1 MQREDPKNQMSYY
14 CKYSK
19 KSQEIFEKSIDG
31 SIVQFGNSESITI
44 HEESK
49 NSSNSNNSNEVI
61 KENDSNDKEIDQVR
75 MKEPNVE
82 DSINQENLA
91 QNYLL
96 NAAKLPKHFTFPH
109 LAQNVHEGSKN
120 SSTNGNVTKGSIHEG
135 FKLLFKCKFCHESY
149 SSAQSLSYH
158 FNSFHKGSKK
168 WICKYCDKTYTRNQN
183 LKSHLISVHGKFS
196 CECATCGIT
205 CNTSASLKT
214 HIKIAH
220 GEKQISVK
228 EDSKDVHKG
237 PKNESHECQKCGLIY
252 YSAHNLLQHINYV
265 HEGEKYAC
273 SVCKKLFTQPYS
285 LMRHKRSIHEGIKSF
300 SCKSCNERFTQSSSL
315 KRHIM
320 KAHGD
325 ITLAKIKEP
334 NVDDSMSQDNLT
346 TQNVPD
352 QRQEKV
358 QEISISQNV
367 NEGKNRSEV
376 KIDKL
381 NVLENENDSVAL
393 KSETKFNFDQSNSKN
408 IIENSQINKCDICG
422 RSFTHPYSLIRHNQI
437 VHEKLKP
444 HKCKMCEKTFSQ
456 SANLKLH
463 IGRIHK
469 TDEVNVEKSEIDQSQ
484 EMKSQNVHEGSKN
497 SSDDGKIQEKEIKLH
512 FKCQFCSRHY
522 SSEHSLGY
530 HVNSFHKVKDDFDI
544 NALAKKIE
552 NIRNKNNKSKEKIRK
567 KSFRGEHN
575 ISNVSETLKPE
586 TTINFDEFNK
596 IISENSQFFKCDLCG
611 KSFTELDSL
620 RQHIPIVHL
629 KLKINIENKNEPL
642 STNVLEEGD
651 INVNKDAKSM
661 HEGSKESH
669 KCPKCGKLFSRSYN
683 LLQHIKSAHE
693 GQKYVCDINN
703 CNKFFTQPQSL
714 ERHKKHIHAKNNH
727 SNGSEN
733 IAANEGKNQGNL
745 MQYIDGK
752 CYTQQNT
759 KDIKTSIHDKT
770 SDMELN
776 SDIVSDP
783 NYESNPEEVTDD
795 DDEEWKKYKE
805 KWEKYLKDSTFS
817 EPPKPK
823 QNEIKLRKEVLEN
836 DVNKHFIPNHSI
848 STKTAKEEN
857 DYNHE
862 NDFENSPRDHNHKNE
877 LKYDRDLL
885 DILESED
892 LPDGWQEM
900 EDNNGS
906 TFYVDNKTQK
916 IQRED
921 PRISLLNVKTLI

>member
-1 MQREDPKNQMSYY
+1 MQREDPKNQMNYY
-14 CKYSK
+14 SNYSK
-19 KSQEIFEKSIDG
+19 RSQEIFEKSIDG
-31 SIVQFGNSESITI
+31 SIVQFGNSESISI

-49 NSSNSNNSNEVI
+49 NSNNSNEDI
-61 KENDSNDKEIDQVR
+61 TENDSNDKEIDQVR

-135 FKLLFKCKFCHESY
+135 FKLLIKCKFCHESY
-149 SSAQSLSYH
+149 SSPQSLSYH

-205 CNTSASLKT
+205 CNSSASLKT
-214 HIKIAH
+214 HINIAH
-220 GEKQISVK
+220 EEKQISVK

-237 PKNESHECQKCGLIY
+237 PKDESHECQKCGLIY
-252 YSAHNLLQHINYV
+252 HSAHNLLQHINYV

-300 SCKSCNERFTQSSSL
+300 SCKSCNERFTQSFSL
-315 KRHIM
+315 KRHIK
-320 KAHGD
+320 KAHVD

-334 NVDDSMSQDNLT
+334 NVDASMIQNNPT
-346 TQNVPD
+346 TENMLD
-352 QRQEKV
+352 QRQEKF
-358 QEISISQNV
+358 QEISNS
-367 NEGKNRSEV
+367 KNTIEV
-376 KIDKL
+376 KIDNP
-381 NVLENENDSVAL
+381 NVLENKNDSVPL
-393 KSETKFNFDQSNSKN
+393 KSITKFNFDQSNSKN
-408 IIENSQINKCDICG
+408 IIKNSQINKCDICG

-456 SANLKLH
+456 SANLNLH
-463 IGRIHK
+463 IGRVHK
-469 TDEVNVEKSEIDQSQ
+469 RDEVNVEKSEINQSQ
-484 EMKSQNVHEGSKN
+484 EIKSQIVHEGSKN
-497 SSDDGKIQEKEIKLH
+497 SSDDSKIQEEEIKLQ
-512 FKCQFCSRHY
+512 FKCQFCSRNY
-522 SSEHSLGY
+522 SSEQFLGY
-530 HVNSFHKVKDDFDI
+530 HVNSFHKVKDDLDM

-552 NIRNKNNKSKEKIRK
+552 NIRNENNKSKEKIGK
-567 KSFRGEHN
+567 QSFRGEHN
-575 ISNVSETLKPE
+575 ISNISETLKSE

-596 IISENSQFFKCDLCG
+596 IISENSQYFKCDLCG
-611 KSFTELDSL
+611 KSFTELNSL

-629 KLKINIENKNEPL
+629 KLKINMESKNEPL
-642 STNVLEEGD
+642 STNVLEEND
-651 INVNKDAKSM
+651 INVNKYDISM
-661 HEGSKESH
+661 HERSKEFH
-669 KCPKCGKLFSRSYN
+669 KCQKCGKHYNRSCN
-683 LLQHIKSAHE
+683 LLQHVKSVHE

-714 ERHKKHIHAKNNH
+714 ERHKKHIHKMNNH

-733 IAANEGKNQGNL
+733 IAENEGKNYGKL

-752 CYTQQNT
+752 CYTQT
-759 KDIKTSIHDKT
+759 VAKTEEIKTIIHDKT
-770 SDMELN
+770 YNMELD

-783 NYESNPEEVTDD
+783 NYESNSEVTDD
-795 DDEEWKKYKE
+795 DDDDEWKKYKE
-805 KWEKYLKDSTFS
+805 KWENYLKDSTFS
-817 EPPKPK
+817 EPPKLK
-823 QNEIKLRKEVLEN
+823 QNEIKLRKAVLEN
-836 DVNKHFIPNHSI
+836 NVNKHFIPDHSI
-848 STKTAKEEN
+848 STKTAKEKN
-857 DYNHE
+857 DYNNE
-862 NDFENSPRDHNHKNE
+862 NDFENSPRDHDHKNE
-877 LKYDRDLL
+877 SKYDRDLL

-906 TFYVDNKTQK
+906 TFYVDNKTKK

-921 PRISLLNVKTLI
+921 PRISLLNFKTQI

>member
-1 MQREDPKNQMSYY
+1 M
-14 CKYSK
+14 
-19 KSQEIFEKSIDG
+19 
-31 SIVQFGNSESITI
+31 
-44 HEESK
+44 
-49 NSSNSNNSNEVI
+49 
-61 KENDSNDKEIDQVR
+61 
-75 MKEPNVE
+75 
-82 DSINQENLA
+82 
-91 QNYLL
+91 
-96 NAAKLPKHFTFPH
+96 
-109 LAQNVHEGSKN
+109 
-120 SSTNGNVTKGSIHEG
+120 
-135 FKLLFKCKFCHESY
+135 
-149 SSAQSLSYH
+149 
-158 FNSFHKGSKK
+158 
-168 WICKYCDKTYTRNQN
+168 
-183 LKSHLISVHGKFS
+183 
-196 CECATCGIT
+196 
-205 CNTSASLKT
+205 
-214 HIKIAH
+214 
-220 GEKQISVK
+220 
-228 EDSKDVHKG
+228 
-237 PKNESHECQKCGLIY
+237 
-252 YSAHNLLQHINYV
+252 
-265 HEGEKYAC
+265 
-273 SVCKKLFTQPYS
+273 
-285 LMRHKRSIHEGIKSF
+285 
-300 SCKSCNERFTQSSSL
+300 
-315 KRHIM
+315 
-320 KAHGD
+320 
-325 ITLAKIKEP
+325 
-334 NVDDSMSQDNLT
+334 
-346 TQNVPD
+346 
-352 QRQEKV
+352 
-358 QEISISQNV
+358 
-367 NEGKNRSEV
+367 
-376 KIDKL
+376 
-381 NVLENENDSVAL
+381 
-393 KSETKFNFDQSNSKN
+393 
-408 IIENSQINKCDICG
+408 
-422 RSFTHPYSLIRHNQI
+422 
-437 VHEKLKP
+437 
-444 HKCKMCEKTFSQ
+444 
-456 SANLKLH
+456 
-463 IGRIHK
+463 
-469 TDEVNVEKSEIDQSQ
+469 
-484 EMKSQNVHEGSKN
+484 
-497 SSDDGKIQEKEIKLH
+497 
-512 FKCQFCSRHY
+512 
-522 SSEHSLGY
+522 
-530 HVNSFHKVKDDFDI
+530 
-544 NALAKKIE
+544 
-552 NIRNKNNKSKEKIRK
+552 
-567 KSFRGEHN
+567 
-575 ISNVSETLKPE
+575 KPE

-693 GQKYVCDINN
+693 GQKYVFYINN

-823 QNEIKLRKEVLEN
+823 QNEIKLRKEVFEN
-836 DVNKHFIPNHSI
+836 DVNIHFIPNHSI

-906 TFYVDNKTQK
+906 TFYVDNKTKK

-921 PRISLLNVKTLI
+921 PRISLLNFKTPI